1 MTDQPSLLAMA
12 SPVKA
17 ISFTING
24 QKVDLSDPSPQTS
37 LNEWIRSQ
45 YGLTGTKR
53 MCGEGG
59 CGCCVVSLTR
69 TDLLSNKQVT
79 LAINSVSDSY
89 YICIIYIIFTM
100 CILYTCSV
108 CVLYILLMAAPLL
121 QSKELEGKHYND
133 SIL

>member
-1 MTDQPSLLAMA
+1 M
-12 SPVKA
+12 KA

-24 QKVDLSDPSPQTS
+24 QKVDLNDPSPQTS

-69 TDLLSNKQVT
+69 TDLLSNKPVT
-79 LAINSVSDSY
+79 LAINSVSDGG
-89 YICIIYIIFTM
+89 YIVFIGFYH
-100 CILYTCSV
+100 
-108 CVLYILLMAAPLL
+108 VLIV
-121 QSKELEGKHYND
+121 HV
-133 SIL
+133 